1 MNNKPKHFLIFKIIG
16 FIGMIIFIIGLI
28 LMIKGFGNFESNNYL
43 IGMILFPLGFFVGC
57 SCLIIGFKPEISKI
71 RNKTIKYIQEENKED
86 IKDIT
91 TTTVEII
98 SEAIDEVTKE
108 TMYCKHCGKII
119 EIDSKFCKHCGKNV

>member
-16 FIGMIIFIIGLI
+16 FIGIIIFIIGLI
-28 LMIKGFGNFESNNYL
+28 LMITGFGNFESNNYL

-98 SEAIDEVTKE
+98 SEAIDEVIKG
-108 TMYCKHCGKII
+108 TMYCKHCGK
-119 EIDSKFCKHCGKNV
+119 NV

>member
-16 FIGMIIFIIGLI
+16 FIGIIIFIIGLI
-28 LMIKGFGNFESNNYL
+28 LMIITGFGNFESNKYL

-57 SCLIIGFKPEISKI
+57 SCLLIGFKPEISKI

-98 SEAIDEVTKE
+98 SEAIDEVTKG
-108 TMYCKHCGKII
+108 TMYCKYCGK
-119 EIDSKFCKHCGKNV
+119 KV

>member
-16 FIGMIIFIIGLI
+16 FIGIIIFIIGLI
-28 LMIKGFGNFESNNYL
+28 LMITGFRNFESNKYL
-43 IGMILFPLGFFVGC
+43 IGMILFPLVFLVGC

-98 SEAIDEVTKE
+98 LEAIDEVTKG
-108 TMYCKHCGKII
+108 TMYCKHCGK
-119 EIDSKFCKHCGKNV
+119 NV